1 MLYIIIL
8 GYERGI
14 CMSEEP
20 LEIGTLND
28 LQIIEMCNSS
38 KLIMENF
45 SVTQVKQACYELRA
59 GDIYYDLT
67 EGRIRY
73 QLKKGQEILIKPR
86 HMTVILTC
94 EVLDVP
100 HDIIGRILSKGA
112 FFSLGLTPVNTYAD
126 PGFSGNLGI
135 VTFNNSSNYI
145 RIPTG
150 TGIAKIEFSRL
161 RYPVEKPYSGQH
173 GFQTSIWPIRDDLI
187 ASSEQL
193 RDDERVKDEIDE
205 LVIQHGEL
213 YGRVIRRVFQ
223 YERRLLIFASA
234 FLAVN
239 FVLLWAL
246 QRTKL
251 YVIVVAVAVGV
262 LANIATTVIT
272 LLATNLRGK

>member
-1 MLYIIIL
+1 
-8 GYERGI
+8 
-14 CMSEEP
+14 MSEEP

-59 GDIYYDLT
+59 GNIYYDLT

-73 QLKKGQEILIKPR
+73 ELREGQEILIKPR

-150 TGIAKIEFSRL
+150 TSIAKIEFSRL
-161 RYPVEKPYSGQH
+161 RHPVERPYSGQH

-187 ASSEQL
+187 ASPKQI

-205 LVIQHGEL
+205 LVIQHGEV
-213 YGRVIRRVFQ
+213 YGSVIRRVFR
-223 YERRLLIFASA
+223 YERRLLIFASV
-234 FLAVN
+234 FLAMNVL
-239 FVLLWAL
+239 LLWAL
-246 QRTKL
+246 QHTKV
-251 YVIVVAVAVGV
+251 YVTAVTVSIGV
-262 LANIATTVIT
+262 LSNLATAVIT
-272 LLATNLRGK
+272 LLATNLRRK